1 MKSKKN
7 LLLAIVLMLMS
18 GCAHPG
24 PMQTQ
29 NGLLQTKQFEPI
41 FLSTIKDGSEKV
53 LFKEYTTMYE
63 NRELKYWGVFTI
75 TDKGT
80 YFATWDTISFEYN
93 LLFKLNKNEI
103 ATLGEDEIIRSMW
116 IDSELLTIKDKNNHE
131 VGFALNGKR
140 AAYTTLN
147 RLINN

>member
-1 MKSKKN
+1 MKSRKI
-7 LLLAIVLMLMS
+7 LLFTVALILMS
-18 GCAHPG
+18 GCAGPG
-24 PMQTQ
+24 PMQTP

-41 FLSTIKDGSEKV
+41 FLSTVKDGSEKV

-63 NRELKYWGVFTI
+63 NRELKYWGIFTI
-75 TDKGT
+75 TDQGV

-116 IDSELLTIKDKNNHE
+116 IDSELLTIKDKNNYE

>member
-1 MKSKKN
+1 MKSRKI
-7 LLLAIVLMLMS
+7 LLFTVVLILMS
-18 GCAHPG
+18 GCVRFG
-24 PMQTQ
+24 PMQTP
-29 NGLLQTKQFEPI
+29 NGLLKTKQFEPI
-41 FLSTIKDGSEKV
+41 FLSTVKDGSEKV

-63 NRELKYWGVFTI
+63 NRELKYWGIFTI
-75 TDKGT
+75 TDQGV

-103 ATLGEDEIIRSMW
+103 ATFGEDEIIRSMW

-147 RLINN
+147 RFIYN

>member
-1 MKSKKN
+1 MKSKKI
-7 LLLAIVLMLMS
+7 LLLAMVLMLMS
-18 GCAHPG
+18 GCARPG

-75 TDKGT
+75 TDKGA

>member
-1 MKSKKN
+1 MKSTKI
-7 LLLAIVLMLMS
+7 LLFAVVLILMS
-18 GCAHPG
+18 GCARPG
-24 PMQTQ
+24 PMQTP

-41 FLSTIKDGSEKV
+41 FLSTVKDGSEKV

-63 NRELKYWGVFTI
+63 NRELKYWGTFTI
-75 TDKGT
+75 TDQGA
-80 YFATWDTISFEYN
+80 YFATWNTISFEYN

-103 ATLGEDEIIRSMW
+103 ATLGEDKIIRSMW